1 MVTWLKVW
9 LWYKWCAVYWLQVY
23 TVDIS
28 NVTAVRGVV
37 REILQ
42 QKEHKHFVPY
52 EFTQEVNY
60 LIEIVS

>member
-1 MVTWLKVW
+1 M
-9 LWYKWCAVYWLQVY
+9 
-23 TVDIS
+23 DIS